1 MFPIMM
7 VGLRLDSSTVSRSEP
22 DMHQHHPCTQRRL
35 GPGGDH
41 QFRPP
46 TPDAM
51 IQPLQAPASVSL
63 VFYLPRRCAS
73 YRTLSPSSSRLGLCS
88 PLAFR
93 ILASFY
99 YMFNVNA
106 HGFYRGSCS

>member
-35 GPGGDH
+35 GPGRDQ

-63 VFYLPRRCAS
+63 VFYLPRHCAS
-73 YRTLSPSSSRLGLCS
+73 YRTRFPSSFGLCS
-88 PLAFR
+88 PSHFAVSLLSVICLA
-93 ILASFY
+93 
-99 YMFNVNA
+99 
-106 HGFYRGSCS
+106 